1 MKALKIAR
9 MADLAAAARRWTWPL
24 RYHVGSLGMVGIV
37 LLCAAATIA
46 LWQLTDR
53 DRVESRIRDLH
64 QQARELADQAA
75 ALPPAR
81 ASDATRELETVPNL
95 RDHGSDLQA
104 LFEAAK
110 ANDVTIERSDYQTAT
125 GTDGPLTVVV
135 ATLPVR
141 GSYAQL
147 KRFANDALVRLPHLA
162 LQDLRMERPDI
173 GTTELRARVRVA
185 LYYRRSAR

>member
-1 MKALKIAR
+1 MTQL
-9 MADLAAAARRWTWPL
+9 ADLAATARRWTWPL
-24 RYHVGSLGMVGIV
+24 RYHFGSVGLVGIL

-46 LWQLTDR
+46 LWQIADR
-53 DRVESRIRDLH
+53 DRVDGRIRDLQ

-75 ALPPAR
+75 ASPPTLASEAR
-81 ASDATRELETVPNL
+81 RARELETVPTL

-110 ANDVTIERSDYQTAT
+110 ANDVTIDRSDYQVAT
-125 GTDGPLTVVV
+125 GIDGPLTVVV

-141 GSYAQL
+141 GSYVQL

-185 LYYRRSAR
+185 LYYRRSAP